1 MSAADHQR
9 FEEDIGAYLLGALA
23 NGEHEEFERHLATCH
38 VCQDELERLKGAA
51 DALPRSVAQ
60 YEPPPSL
67 KQALMEQVYAE
78 TAPEQAP
85 RRSLAERLGLAGG
98 LRRLTPQMAALASA
112 LALVVG
118 VAAGYAISQTG
129 GDSGGT
135 RTVAAM
141 VDSARVGAG
150 KATLVVPDGDSGAQ
164 LRVSSMPRPPT
175 GRIYQV
181 WLQHGDR
188 IVPGPL
194 FSVDRNGNGAAAVPG
209 SLNGVKQIMVTRE
222 VARGATHPSEA
233 PVVTARV

>member
-85 RRSLAERLGLAGG
+85 RRSLAERLRLARGP
-98 LRRLTPQMAALASA
+98 RRRTPRLAPRGRARGRSGRRAPRDALAP
-112 LALVVG
+112 
-118 VAAGYAISQTG
+118 
-129 GDSGGT
+129 
-135 RTVAAM
+135 
-141 VDSARVGAG
+141 AR
-150 KATLVVPDGDSGAQ
+150 
-164 LRVSSMPRPPT
+164 RHHR
-175 GRIYQV
+175 
-181 WLQHGDR
+181 
-188 IVPGPL
+188 GP
-194 FSVDRNGNGAAAVPG
+194 
-209 SLNGVKQIMVTRE
+209 
-222 VARGATHPSEA
+222 
-233 PVVTARV
+233 